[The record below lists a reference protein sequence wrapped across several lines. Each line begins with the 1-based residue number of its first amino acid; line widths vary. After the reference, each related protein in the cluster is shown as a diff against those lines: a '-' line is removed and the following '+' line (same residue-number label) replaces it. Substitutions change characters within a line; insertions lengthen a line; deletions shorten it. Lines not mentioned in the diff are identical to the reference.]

1 MKKVLL
7 ASLFVLGTYSYAQV
21 GVNTTTPASTLDV
34 TAKNATGTT
43 TNVDGLLAPRVDR
56 LRAQSMTAVPNST
69 LIYINSIANGTQ
81 TGTAINVNAVGYY
94 YFDGTVWA
102 KVYSSSS
109 PSTPINIYT
118 NDGTLGSNRTVTQGT
133 NTLTFTGSAVN
144 AFSIDT
150 STFSADAANHR
161 VGLGTIAPLNTLH
174 TVSTTSNSNRFNLM
188 DAPAGAVATVLLALR
203 NTSPLATGNYSLL
216 GFTNSGAASGGANWG
231 VGSIRTGATAVN
243 GTEEDFYVGNS
254 EGGSY
259 LERFRIQTVTGNVGI
274 GVSSPLGKL
283 HVVASTTTAGRYNL
297 LDAPN
302 GTAQNTIMGLRNT
315 SALAAGNLSLLG
327 FVNNGPT
334 AGGASCGIGSI
345 RTGNTAVNGT
355 EEDFFLGNS
364 NGGSYIERMRIKAAG
379 NVGIGTN
386 APANLLSV
394 NGNADKPGGGTWT
407 ASSDRRVKKDIADF
421 KDGLNVIKQLRPVT
435 YRYNEKSGFKDLNKQ
450 YVGFIAQEVEKSAP
464 YMVNIKDDTAVSGL
478 SDRRELDD
486 SALTKILVNAIQE
499 QQKEIE
505 TLKSQVQ
512 QLLNK

>member
-7 ASLFVLGTYSYAQV
+7 TSLFVLGTYSYAQV

-102 KVYSSSS
+102 KVYSSSAPNNS
-109 PSTPINIYT
+109 INIYT
-118 NDGTLGSNRTVTQGT
+118 NDGSLGGNRIVTQAA
-133 NTLTFTGSAVN
+133 NTLTFTGTAVN
-144 AFSIDT
+144 AFSVDGT
-150 STFSADAANHR
+150 SFSVDATNHR
-161 VGLGTIAPLNTLH
+161 VGLGTAAPQHMLHVVAPTANTGRYNLFDAP
-174 TVSTTSNSNRFNLM
+174 VSTVQN
-188 DAPAGAVATVLLALR
+188 PIIALR
-203 NTSPLATGNYSLL
+203 NTSALATGNLSLL
-216 GFTNSGAASGGANWG
+216 GFTNSGTTSGGANWG
-231 VGSIRTGATAVN
+231 
-243 GTEEDFYVGNS
+243 
-254 EGGSY
+254 
-259 LERFRIQTVTGNVGI
+259 
-274 GVSSPLGKL
+274 
-283 HVVASTTTAGRYNL
+283 
-297 LDAPN
+297 
-302 GTAQNTIMGLRNT
+302 
-315 SALAAGNLSLLG
+315 
-327 FVNNGPT
+327 
-334 AGGASCGIGSI
+334 IGSI
-345 RTGNTAVNGT
+345 RSGATATNGT
-355 EEDFFLGNS
+355 EEDFFFGNS
-364 NGGSYIERMRIKAAG
+364 NGGTYLERMRVKGNNG
-379 NVGIGTN
+379 NVGIGTSN
-386 APANLLSV
+386 PAVKLDILTASQQYGFRHGDGTVILNSYVGTGSTNGATVAGWFGTTSSHPLDFMTNDTFKMRITASGNVGIGTISPANLLSV
-394 NGNADKPGGGTWT
+394 AGNADKPGGGTWA

-505 TLKSQVQ
+505 DLKSQVKEMQ
-512 QLLNK
+512 KLLNK